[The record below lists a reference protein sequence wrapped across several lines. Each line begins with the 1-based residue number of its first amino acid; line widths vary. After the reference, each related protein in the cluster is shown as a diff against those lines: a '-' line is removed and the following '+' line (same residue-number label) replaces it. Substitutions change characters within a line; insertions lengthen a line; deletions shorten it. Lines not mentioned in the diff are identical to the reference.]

1 MEASLKE
8 RARATMTPARAA
20 MEKRNQNHLT
30 VVTTDTEPMY
40 KLMIH
45 TAGKAKDRDCREI
58 RPAAPV

>member
-1 MEASLKE
+1 MKE
-8 RARATMTPARAA
+8 RAKATMTPERAA

-45 TAGKAKDRDCREI
+45 TAGMAKGQTCL
-58 RPAAPV
+58 P